1 MRGEGRAGEDK
12 SSSLTGLN
20 LIYPGLLVFYVEVAQ
35 LPHLS
40 KQHCPLNIWRYV
52 GWVDK
57 YKYSVS
63 EANIQITLLIV
74 RRGALSTPIQ
84 TWANTDQLQGCEEDL
99 NDFCRL
105 LNNLTAKE
113 GLGLTQVGFK
123 QYEGIESCP
132 LWHLSPWSLLA
143 GEGGAPD
150 PQYES
155 HSAPLLALPGSRP
168 SPQVR
173 DVLQH
178 WIEYA
183 LMWGPPQVRPIHP
196 DGEQG
201 QAGPDASQHS
211 RQPLQVSGELGIA
224 VLVWGQW

>member
-123 QYEGIESCP
+123 QYEGLESSN
-132 LWHLSPWSLLA
+132 LSSWVL
-143 GEGGAPD
+143 GT
-150 PQYES
+150 S
-155 HSAPLLALPGSRP
+155 HPGP
-168 SPQVR
+168 C
-173 DVLQH
+173 
-178 WIEYA
+178 
-183 LMWGPPQVRPIHP
+183 
-196 DGEQG
+196 
-201 QAGPDASQHS
+201 
-211 RQPLQVSGELGIA
+211 LQVKVVHLIHNMRATLLPSWHYRAVDPPLRSEMFFSTELNMH
-224 VLVWGQW
+224 